1 MGRGDGMRA
10 WGGRLR
16 RRRAQGRAGGLFTSA
31 AAQDLWGVWIG
42 RHRLRRGALDDARL
56 TNKPQSK
63 QRSAISKEENHLRDL
78 KTQRSIDPCPEQNTS
93 QKIAKKH

>member
-1 MGRGDGMRA
+1 M
-10 WGGRLR
+10 
-16 RRRAQGRAGGLFTSA
+16 
-31 AAQDLWGVWIG
+31 
-42 RHRLRRGALDDARL
+42 RRGALDDARL

-93 QKIAKKH
+93 QKIAKNIRDDFHKQTERSNADAKMMMGLKYVPTF

>member
-10 WGGRLR
+10 WGGE
-16 RRRAQGRAGGLFTSA
+16 AKEEEGAGQGRGAIYVSSSSGPLGSLDWETQVA
-31 AAQDLWGVWIG
+31 PG
-42 RHRLRRGALDDARL
+42 RGALDDARL

-78 KTQRSIDPCPEQNTS
+78 KT
-93 QKIAKKH
+93 H

>member
-1 MGRGDGMRA
+1 MGGGDGMRA
-10 WGGRLR
+10 WRGRLR

-78 KTQRSIDPCPEQNTS
+78 KT
-93 QKIAKKH
+93 H